1 MCLEEQI
8 LIFKLRNYQ
17 TTNITNSICECQ
29 IYQVLCSCWCT
40 SVVLH
45 CLSSQIIIMYYH
57 YLVPMIFLAC
67 KGFVCYWMM
76 IDQWHSNLVS
86 LSDLK
91 RNDYTPDK
99 VTFPQEEP
107 PNSGG
112 GVKESP
118 QSMKLMLWGSVWAA
132 QESNYY
138 VLSQSQGAEEPGQPT
153 GRLSM
158 SRCMHTVLLLAF
170 STKNVEHDLNILTV
184 FFFPMNEGRGG
195 GRFLMYFVQLSENAY
210 TCKWTG
216 YMGRYIIILEGFLFI
231 IKLTSCLV
239 LRKRTN
245 HKCIVHLWWQRTT
258 CCRTDHY

>member
-1 MCLEEQI
+1 M
-8 LIFKLRNYQ
+8 
-17 TTNITNSICECQ
+17 
-29 IYQVLCSCWCT
+29 V
-40 SVVLH
+40 
-45 CLSSQIIIMYYH
+45 
-57 YLVPMIFLAC
+57 
-67 KGFVCYWMM
+67 
-76 IDQWHSNLVS
+76 DQWHSNPVS

-158 SRCMHTVLLLAF
+158 SRRMHTVIAGILHKKCQTPF
-170 STKNVEHDLNILTV
+170 KHLNL
-184 FFFPMNEGRGG
+184 FFPMNEGRGA
-195 GRFLMYFVQLSENAY
+195 FLMYFIQLYENAY
-210 TCKWTG
+210 TCKWNG

-245 HKCIVHLWWQRTT
+245 LKCIVHLWWQRTA
-258 CCRTDHY
+258 CRRTDHY